1 MKKKKN
7 SERNKNNGP
16 LQIPGRLLAPVGE
29 FLTNQLHRL
38 ERRRSSFEKEDP
50 FLAGRAENLASP
62 DTSAAEQFGH
72 ARIEAMRKELE
83 KKIIQVRKALT
94 RIKIGSYGICE
105 ECGQMIDTD
114 RLMAYPETTVCIK
127 CEKRKEGKRK

>member
-1 MKKKKN
+1 MKRGKN
-7 SERNKNNGP
+7 LKRGKSDGP
-16 LQIPGRLLAPVGE
+16 LRIPGRFLAPIGE
-29 FLTNQLHRL
+29 FLTSQLQRL
-38 ERRRSSFEKEDP
+38 ERRKSSLEKEDP

-72 ARIEAMRKELE
+72 ARIEAMRKELD
-83 KKIIQVRKALT
+83 KKIIQIRKALT
-94 RIKIGSYGICE
+94 QIKIGGYGICE

-114 RLMAYPETTVCIK
+114 RLVVYPETTVCVK